1 MKQAIERASPV
12 FISTGVVPVCRMDLT
27 SMEPAK
33 TATDE
38 ILWCLGV
45 AAVTGEFRALLPA
58 QLSRLSSGIV
68 ELRAR
73 KKALHDVVARFDG
86 AAVCAECRGECCV
99 RGKYHFSAIDLVVYL
114 QTGRTLFEPRFANGL
129 CPFLGD
135 DGCLM
140 PLEYR
145 PLTCVIFVCER
156 IEALF
161 APADR
166 KFFSAAENDLRLMYG
181 ELQEIFADRRMRG
194 SVMNYPPAR

>member
-1 MKQAIERASPV
+1 M
-12 FISTGVVPVCRMDLT
+12 VPG
-27 SMEPAK
+27 K

-38 ILWCLGV
+38 MIWRLGV

-58 QLSRLSSGIV
+58 QLSRLSSGIE
-68 ELRAR
+68 ELRVR
-73 KKALHDVVARFDG
+73 KKALHDVVARVNG
-86 AAVCAECRGECCV
+86 AAVCAECKGECCV

-114 QTGRTLFEPRFANGL
+114 QTGRELFDPRFANGL

-145 PLTCVIFVCER
+145 PLTCVIFICER
-156 IEALF
+156 IEAFL
-161 APADR
+161 PPVDR
-166 KFFSAAENDLRLMYG
+166 EFFSAAESALRLMYR

-194 SVMNYPPAR
+194 SVMNWR